1 MKSVLIVGFG
11 VVGQLLYRELNCL
24 DPDVYDKYKLGAN
37 TKCSDK
43 KYDFAFICVDTPNNE
58 NGPCDVSEVRNAICE
73 NDACI
78 YVIKSTVLPG
88 TTEALAVNLGKKI
101 IFSPE
106 YYGGTQHCNN
116 FKFDFTVLGG
126 DRDCC
131 VQTQQMLQDVYDA
144 RHEFRITDSKTAE
157 LLKYM
162 VNTHLSVIVSFCV
175 QFFELAEKYG
185 VEYEELR
192 ELFLL
197 DPRTNPAHTFVY
209 RDHPYWESH
218 CLSKDVPAIA
228 SVNDAR
234 FLDSLIAYNDYC
246 KENL

>member
-11 VVGQLLYRELNCL
+11 VVGQLLYKELNSL
-24 DPDVYDKYKLGAN
+24 HPDIVDKYKYSVS
-37 TKCSDK
+37 TKDVDK
-43 KYDFAFICVDTPNNE
+43 RYDFAFICVDTPNNE
-58 NGPCDVSEVRNAICE
+58 NGVCDVTEVKNAIEE
-73 NDACI
+73 NDASI

-88 TTEALAVNLGKKI
+88 TTESIVTNLGKQV

-126 DRDCC
+126 NRDWC
-131 VQTQQMLQDVYDA
+131 VQTQQLLQNVYDA

-162 VNTHLSVIVSFCV
+162 VNTNLAVRVSFCV
-175 QFFELAEKYG
+175 QFFEIAESYG

-228 SVNDAR
+228 DVNDAR
-234 FLDSLIAYNDYC
+234 FLDALISYNDYC
-246 KENL
+246 KGNL